1 MVELR
6 NVNVAEALELL
17 RDGALLL
24 DVREDN
30 EWDAGRAPEAM
41 HVTLSEVPDH
51 LEEFATDRL
60 IVCVCRSGVRSSRA
74 GKFLIEQGLD
84 AVNLEGGM
92 IAWAGEGASLEADR
106 GEPAVI

>member
-6 NVNVAEALELL
+6 NVNVAEALMLM
-17 RDGALLL
+17 RDGAVML

-41 HVTLSEVPDH
+41 HVALNEVPDH
-51 LEEFATDRL
+51 LDRLKRDRL
-60 IVCVCRSGVRSSRA
+60 IVCVCRTGVRSSRA
-74 GKFLIEQGLD
+74 GKFLIEQGYD

-92 IAWAGEGASLEADR
+92 IAWSGEGEALEADG
-106 GEPAVI
+106 GEPVVI

>member
-1 MVELR
+1 LV
-6 NVNVAEALELL
+6 
-17 RDGALLL
+17 RDGALML

-30 EWDAGRAPEAM
+30 EWDAGRAPDAV
-41 HVTLSEVPDH
+41 HVALSEVPDH
-51 LEEFATDRL
+51 LDRLARDRL

-74 GKFLIEQGLD
+74 GKFLIEQGYE

-92 IAWAGEGASLEADR
+92 IAWAGEGELLEADS